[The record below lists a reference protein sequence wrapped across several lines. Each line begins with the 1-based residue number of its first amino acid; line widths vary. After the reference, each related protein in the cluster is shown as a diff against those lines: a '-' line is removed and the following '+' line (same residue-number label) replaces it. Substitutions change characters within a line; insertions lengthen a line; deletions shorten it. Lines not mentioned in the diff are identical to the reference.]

1 MRGCFGFF
9 IFIGLTIWLLFSFLG
24 FTAIRS
30 WAFERNF
37 YNSIIDN
44 DALYNAFREE
54 GLPQFLANLK
64 VNGQR
69 VLDPN
74 STAFPALIEAMQGV
88 LTTDYLRTTTVGL
101 VDNLFT
107 FFENPSSGL
116 RLNIDLAPIKEALSG
131 AQGDAFVRTYL
142 GVLQPCTTTINFS
155 SNQLPTCLPQGVTQ
169 EQAIATVTD
178 YKNTWVS
185 EMPVTWDLM
194 AGNTIDFSR
203 LPNVSLV
210 QSVNSAYGGLAIITV
225 VVWFF
230 NALIGGQG
238 LKGLLM
244 WLGGMLFLPA
254 LIILLTGAV
263 FGGTLLDSI
272 ANDVVRQGASA
283 SLDISPRVQE
293 SFTLVILN
301 ALRQVSNGFLGTG
314 TIALVVSLVL
324 YLMGAIMR
332 RPNRQTVNVGHY
344 NDLSYPIKP
353 L

>member
-1 MRGCFGFF
+1 MF
-9 IFIGLTIWLLFSFLG
+9 IIVTIWLLFGFLV
-24 FTAIRS
+24 FTAVRS
-30 WAFERNF
+30 WAFDRNF
-37 YNSIIDN
+37 YNSIVDN

-54 GLPQFLANLK
+54 GLPQFLAELE

-69 VLDPN
+69 VLDPT
-74 STAFPALIEAMQGV
+74 STAFPALVEAMQGV

-101 VDNLFT
+101 VDNLFA

-116 RLNIDLAPIKEALSG
+116 TLNIDLAPIKIALAG
-131 AQGDAFVRTYL
+131 AQGDAFVRTY
-142 GVLQPCTTTINFS
+142 VRALQPCTTTINFS

-169 EQAIATVTD
+169 EQAIAAVTD

-185 EMPVTWDLM
+185 EMPVTWDLTESNR
-194 AGNTIDFSR
+194 ADFSG
-203 LPNVSLV
+203 LPNISLV
-210 QSVNSAYGGLAIITV
+210 QWVNNAYSVMTIITI

-254 LIILLTGAV
+254 LIILLTGAA
-263 FGGTLLDSI
+263 FGGNVLDTI

-283 SLDISPRVQE
+283 SLDVSPRVQE
-293 SFTLVILN
+293 SFTLVILD
-301 ALRQVSNGFLGTG
+301 ALRRVSNGFLSTG
-314 TIALVVSLVL
+314 AIALGVSLVL
-324 YLMGAIMR
+324 YLMGGIMR
-332 RPNRQTVNVGHY
+332 RPNRQTLNIDYY
-344 NDLSYPIKP
+344 NDPSYPIKP